1 MVSGV
6 PMISVRARHLLGVFV
21 VAAAVPA
28 SVSAAGFPIANT
40 VLNESTLSVAFDG
53 TNFLVGVQG
62 GGIRAQIVSPSG
74 ALLGTVLV
82 PRTGDPPMV
91 GFDGT
96 NYLLVWGDHTSDPTV
111 PVYGQLV
118 SKLGAAVGSPFQIS
132 QSTTVGEVDG
142 VAFDGTRYLV
152 VWSNERPAGSER
164 DIYGRFVSAA
174 GVPEGSDFEIDDGA
188 GVDATLAFGA
198 SSYLVVW
205 IEDSAST
212 EVRGRFITPAGVL
225 QSVFPVNASPAASGS
240 PGALAFDGT
249 NFLAVWTDE
258 ISPGEWDFFG
268 QLVSPAATLVGSPIP
283 ITTAP
288 GTQLL
293 PYVAFDG
300 LNYLITWTDLANDNG
315 NFVCEAGESTCLDV
329 FGQFLDTSGALL
341 GSNFAVVTDALNQG
355 QSPVAWGAGE
365 YLVAWTD
372 RPFTPNSDVLGIFI
386 PSDPIFKDGFE
397 GG

>member
-6 PMISVRARHLLGVFV
+6 PMISVRVRHLLGVFA
-21 VAAAVPA
+21 VAAALPA
-28 SVSAAGFPIANT
+28 TVSAAGFPIANSAG
-40 VLNESTLSVAFDG
+40 NESTLSVAFDG

-74 ALLGTVLV
+74 ALLGSVLV

-96 NYLLVWGDHTSDPTV
+96 NYLLVWGDHTSGSTV

-152 VWSNERPAGSER
+152 VWSNERPMGSER
-164 DIYGRFVSAA
+164 DIYGRFVSIA
-174 GVPEGSDFEIDDGA
+174 GVPQGSDFEIDDGA

-205 IEDSAST
+205 LEDSAQT
-212 EVRGRFITPAGVL
+212 EVRGRFVTPGGTL
-225 QSVFPVNASPAASGS
+225 QSVFPVNSSAALSVF
-240 PGALAFDGT
+240 PGALSFDGI
-249 NFLAVWTDE
+249 NFLAVWSDE
-258 ISPGEWDFFG
+258 INPGEYDLFA

-283 ITTAP
+283 IATAP

-300 LNYLITWTDLANDNG
+300 LNYLVTWTDVANDNG
-315 NFVCEAGESTCLDV
+315 NFMCEAGEGTCLDL
-329 FGQFLDTSGALL
+329 FGQFLDTSGTLL
-341 GSNFAVVTDALNQG
+341 GGNFAVVQDPLNQG
-355 QSPVAWGAGE
+355 QSPVAWGAGK
-365 YLVAWTD
+365 YLVAWTE
-372 RPFTPNSDVLGIFI
+372 RPFTANSDVYGLFLA
-386 PSDPIFKDGFE
+386 SDPIFKDGFE
-397 GG
+397 G